1 MAKTKIKKSTKA
13 RKPRAHK
20 TQASSQKPI
29 EQYEHLDKQRLNN
42 PPVGLVNA
50 ESEPEE
56 PRKTYAYDP
65 HLDPS
70 LQWAGKAERT
80 SFDVP
85 TVSLHVHE
93 RIDACTII
101 EAVRK
106 QEAAPE
112 ATQLSLFAAPTR
124 IPRSAK
130 QLSFISTGIIGAI
143 V

>member
-1 MAKTKIKKSTKA
+1 MAKKIIKTSKTKTPKK
-13 RKPRAHK
+13 K
-20 TQASSQKPI
+20 TAPQKTI
-29 EQYEHLDKQRLNN
+29 EPYEHKGKERLNN

-50 ESEPEE
+50 DSEPEE

-93 RIDACTII
+93 RIDARTII

-106 QEAAPE
+106 QFVYAPAQFAGVAAGG
-112 ATQLSLFAAPTR
+112 AGVD
-124 IPRSAK
+124 SAW
-130 QLSFISTGIIGAI
+130 